1 MLKKGVAMKRWM
13 RFVRIIDR
21 TVEYAGG
28 FMIATMVALVC
39 YQVFG
44 RYVLNKVPAWSE
56 ETVLLLMMWYGF
68 LSISIGFRYKFHLRI
83 SFIMDR
89 FPDFIQ
95 KKADQLAH
103 ILTIGFGVIFII
115 EGYKFT
121 LLTWE
126 STLPVTKLPAGV
138 QYLIIPITGVLTV
151 LYGFTWLIGLK
162 EEKA

>member
-1 MLKKGVAMKRWM
+1 MKKWQVFIR
-13 RFVRIIDR
+13 VLDR
-21 TVEYAGG
+21 TVEYAGA
-28 FMIATMVALVC
+28 IMVAAMVLIVF

-83 SFIMDR
+83 TFLMDR
-89 FPDFIQ
+89 FPASIQ
-95 KKADQLAH
+95 KMADRLAH
-103 ILTIGFGVIFII
+103 LLTMGFGVIFII

-121 LLTWE
+121 ILTWQ

-138 QYLIIPITGVLTV
+138 QYLIIPITGILTV
-151 LYGFTWLIGLK
+151 IYGLIWLLGWK
-162 EEKA
+162 EEKV